1 MSWTYDAT
9 ELGTSTEAE
18 RLNSVRLF
26 VGDTDTTDQ
35 QVQNE
40 EITFALSQTN
50 NNVYSAASF
59 TARLIAS
66 KYSRLVNTE
75 LDGML
80 MAEYSDL
87 AKQYS
92 KLSKDLDNLA
102 SEYGTPKLG
111 VVGGGL
117 TTTQIDAVRTL
128 TTRVNPSF
136 RMDRFRID
144 TQEYLTDYTQ

>member
-9 ELGTSTEAE
+9 ALGTSTASE

-40 EITFALSQTN
+40 EITFALSQTSD
-50 NNVYSAASF
+50 NVYSAASF

-66 KYSRLVNTE
+66 KYSRLVTTE
-75 LDGML
+75 LDGQL

-92 KLSKDLDNLA
+92 KLSKD
-102 SEYGTPKLG
+102 
-111 VVGGGL
+111 
-117 TTTQIDAVRTL
+117 
-128 TTRVNPSF
+128 
-136 RMDRFRID
+136 
-144 TQEYLTDYTQ
+144 

>member
-1 MSWTYDAT
+1 MAWSYDAT
-9 ELGTSTEAE
+9 ALGTSTASE

-40 EITFALSQTN
+40 EITFALSQTSD
-50 NNVYSAASF
+50 NVYSAASF

-66 KYSRLVNTE
+66 KYSRLVTTE
-75 LDGML
+75 LDGQL

-87 AKQYS
+87 AKQYN
-92 KLSKDLDNLA
+92 KLSKDLDHLA

-111 VVGGGL
+111 VAAGGL
-117 TTTQIDAVRTL
+117 TTTQIDAARTL
-128 TTRVNPSF
+128 TTRVSPSF

>member
-9 ELGTSTEAE
+9 ELGTSTASE

-40 EITFALSQTN
+40 EITFALSQTSD
-50 NNVYSAASF
+50 NVYSAASF

-66 KYSRLVNTE
+66 KYSRLVTTE
-75 LDGML
+75 LDGQL

-92 KLSKDLDNLA
+92 KLSKDLDELA
-102 SEYGTPKLG
+102 SEYGSPKLG
-111 VVGGGL
+111 VSAGGL
-117 TTTQIDAVRTL
+117 TTTQIDAARSL
-128 TTRVNPSF
+128 TTRVNPVF
-136 RMDRFRID
+136 RMDRFRIENQD
-144 TQEYLTDYTQ
+144 YIPDYTQ